1 MGKRQR
7 HRFPMPHAG
16 DQSAAYASLP
26 RAYVRKGQKRAA
38 ECVALMIERL
48 REYDADV
55 VETTPDGLAAAI
67 ATQLKASGKRN
78 FVVPY
83 GLPSEWMAGGFES

>member
-1 MGKRQR
+1 
-7 HRFPMPHAG
+7 
-16 DQSAAYASLP
+16 
-26 RAYVRKGQKRAA
+26 
-38 ECVALMIERL
+38 MIERL